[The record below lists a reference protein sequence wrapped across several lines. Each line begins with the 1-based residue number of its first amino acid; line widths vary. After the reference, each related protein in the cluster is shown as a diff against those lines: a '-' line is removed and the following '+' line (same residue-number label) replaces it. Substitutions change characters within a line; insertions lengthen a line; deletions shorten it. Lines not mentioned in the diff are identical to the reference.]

1 MKVENEVLIFRSEK
15 ELRDYTRAM
24 ISPTSSVW
32 ASEWEG
38 AKYPATVDIT
48 HTYGRKYDEHHIV
61 FRKPK
66 GGLINWFKQSNRW
79 KHLLYGFLVAI
90 IAGFAFTLGCAA
102 GMEFKDKQAG
112 GKWGWIDFGLTVAGG
127 LAGLALRL
135 TIINLLG
142 LGWLKLWV

>member
-1 MKVENEVLIFRSEK
+1 MKVEKEVLIFRSEK

-24 ISPTSSVW
+24 VSPTSSVW
-32 ASEWEG
+32 VSEWEG

-48 HTYGRKYDEHHIV
+48 HAYGRHCDDHQIV

-79 KHLLYGFLVAI
+79 KHLLYGFLVSI

-112 GKWGWIDFGLTVAGG
+112 GKWDWIDFGLTVAGAWFG
-127 LAGLALRL
+127 LMLRIV
-135 TIINLLG
+135 IINMLG
-142 LGWLKLWV
+142 LGWLKLWI

>member
-1 MKVENEVLIFRSEK
+1 MGVRVG
-15 ELRDYTRAM
+15 
-24 ISPTSSVW
+24 
-32 ASEWEG
+32 G

-48 HTYGRKYDEHHIV
+48 HTYGRKFDVHHIV

-79 KHLLYGFLVAI
+79 KHLLYGFLVAV

-112 GKWGWIDFGLTVAGG
+112 GKWDWIDFGLTVAGG
-127 LAGLALRL
+127 LASLALRL
-135 TIINLLG
+135 TIINALG
-142 LGWLKLWV
+142 IEWLKLWI

>member
-1 MKVENEVLIFRSEK
+1 MRVEKEVLIFRSEK
-15 ELRDYTRAM
+15 ELRDYTKAM
-24 ISPTSSVW
+24 TSPTSSVRV
-32 ASEWEG
+32 SGREG

-48 HTYGRKYDEHHIV
+48 HTYGRKPDHHHIV

-79 KHLLYGFLVAI
+79 KHLLYGFLVSL
-90 IAGFAFTLGCAA
+90 IAGLAFTLGCAA
-102 GMEFKDKQAG
+102 GMEFKDRLHG
-112 GKWGWIDFGLTVAGG
+112 GKWDWIDFGLTVAGG

-142 LGWLKLWV
+142 LGWLKLWI

>member
-1 MKVENEVLIFRSEK
+1 MKLEKEVLIFRSEK
-15 ELRDYTRAM
+15 ELRDYTIAM
-24 ISPTSSVW
+24 TSPTSSVRV
-32 ASEWEG
+32 SEREG

-48 HTYGRKYDEHHIV
+48 HTYGRKFDIHHIM

-79 KHLLYGFLVAI
+79 KHLLYGFLVSI

-112 GKWGWIDFGLTVAGG
+112 GKWDWIDFGLTVAGG
-127 LAGLALRL
+127 LAGSAIQL

-142 LGWLKLWV
+142 WDWLKYWL

>member
-1 MKVENEVLIFRSEK
+1 MKVEKEVLIFRSEK
-15 ELRDYTRAM
+15 ELNEYVTKLVR
-24 ISPTSSVW
+24 PTSQV
-32 ASEWEG
+32 AVEDG
-38 AKYPATVDIT
+38 VDAKYPATVDVI
-48 HTYGRKYDEHHIV
+48 HTYGRKYDNHRIV

-102 GMEFKDKQAG
+102 GMEFKDRAWG
-112 GKWGWIDFGLTVAGG
+112 GKWDWIDFGLTVAGG

>member
-1 MKVENEVLIFRSEK
+1 MKVEKEVLIFRSEK
-15 ELRDYTRAM
+15 ELGDYIKAM
-24 ISPTSSVW
+24 TSPTSSVW
-32 ASEWEG
+32 VDGWIA

-48 HTYGRKYDEHHIV
+48 HMCGKKFDVHHIT

-79 KHLLYGFLVAI
+79 KHLLYGFLVSI
-90 IAGFAFTLGCAA
+90 IAGFAFTIGCAA

-112 GKWGWIDFGLTVAGG
+112 GKWDWIDFGLTVAGG
-127 LAGLALRL
+127 LAGLVLRL

-142 LGWLKLWV
+142 LDWLKLWI

>member
-1 MKVENEVLIFRSEK
+1 MKVEKEVLIFRSEK
-15 ELRDYTRAM
+15 ELRDYTEVM
-24 ISPTSSVW
+24 TSPTSSVLVY
-32 ASEWEG
+32 EWEG

-48 HTYGRKYDEHHIV
+48 HTYGKYEDAHHIV

-79 KHLLYGFLVAI
+79 KHLLYGFLVSI
-90 IAGFAFTLGCAA
+90 IAGFAFTCGAAA
-102 GMEFKDKQAG
+102 GMEFKDRAWG
-112 GKWGWIDFGLTVAGG
+112 GKWDWIDFGLTVAGG

-142 LGWLKLWV
+142 LGWLKLWI

>member
-1 MKVENEVLIFRSEK
+1 MKVEKEVLIFRSPG
-15 ELRDYTRAM
+15 ELRGYIRAA
-24 ISPTSSVW
+24 TSSTSQVTVDGS
-32 ASEWEG
+32 AY
-38 AKYPATVDIT
+38 AKYPITVDVI
-48 HTYGRKYDEHHIV
+48 HTYGRKYDDHRIV

-112 GKWGWIDFGLTVAGG
+112 GKWDWIDFGLTVAGG

-142 LGWLKLWV
+142 LGRLKLWI

>member
-1 MKVENEVLIFRSEK
+1 MKVEKEVLIFRSK
-15 ELRDYTRAM
+15 IELDQYVTALV
-24 ISPTSSVW
+24 SPTSQV
-32 ASEWEG
+32 AVKDGEG
-38 AKYPATVDIT
+38 AKYPATVDVI
-48 HTYGRKYDEHHIV
+48 HTYGRKYDDHRIV

-79 KHLLYGFLVAI
+79 KHLLYGFLVSI

-102 GMEFKDKQAG
+102 GMEFKDRARG
-112 GKWGWIDFGLTVAGG
+112 GKWDWIDFGLTVAGG

-142 LGWLKLWV
+142 LGWLKLWI